1 MMTLGRS
8 VGAQSPLRYAL
19 ILFGF
24 ARSVIYDGIEAVDGD
39 PLQDFCVADLDNMQI
54 TVNGLP
60 CRPPSDVVSADF
72 ASSLLREARN
82 LNQALGSGVNLANA
96 LTFPGL
102 NTLGVSMA
110 RIDFQPGGLNPP
122 HIHPR
127 ATEILFVARGTLLV
141 GFISTT
147 NQLYSQTLQEGD
159 IFVFPPGLPHFQLNT
174 DTQFPALSIVAF
186 NSQDPGVSQLAAS
199 LFTAQPPIPARV
211 LQITLGIH
219 DQQELD
225 YIINSVARS

>member
-1 MMTLGRS
+1 MALGKGL
-8 VGAQSPLRYAL
+8 GAHSRFRYAF
-19 ILFGF
+19 ILCAF
-24 ARSVIYDGIEAVDGD
+24 ARSVMDYGIEAADED
-39 PLQDFCVADLDNMQI
+39 ALQDFCVADVSNMQI
-54 TVNGLP
+54 TINGLP

-82 LNQALGSGVNLANA
+82 LNQVFGSAVNLANA
-96 LTFPGL
+96 LTFPAL

-141 GFISTT
+141 GFISTG
-147 NQLYSQTLQEGD
+147 NRLYSQTLQEGD

-174 DTQFPALSIVAF
+174 DTRSPALSIVAF
-186 NSQDPGVSQLAAS
+186 NSQNPGVSQLAAT
-199 LFTAQPPIPARV
+199 LFTAQPPIPREV
-211 LQITLGIH
+211 LQIALGIH
-219 DQQELD
+219 DQEELNH
-225 YIINSVARS
+225 IINSVPRS